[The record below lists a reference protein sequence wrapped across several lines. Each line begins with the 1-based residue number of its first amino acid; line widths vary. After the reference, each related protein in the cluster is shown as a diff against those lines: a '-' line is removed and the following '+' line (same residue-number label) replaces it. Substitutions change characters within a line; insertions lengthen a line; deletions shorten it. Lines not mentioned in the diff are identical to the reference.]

1 MSTLRDRVGRLQSRW
16 LPGSGSL
23 VGGFFAWWAR
33 SLAAWLPPRWRATLG
48 LGRDR
53 LLLAASGDALQLRLE
68 RDDGVVGPVLE
79 DIAVLPPLAETGT
92 ADGGD
97 PLQPVLAPA
106 LADLP
111 RWLLLP
117 AGAGLRR
124 RLALPAAAGERLRD
138 VVSFEIDRQTP
149 FAGGDVVFDARV
161 LGRRAG
167 DGQLDVEL
175 VVVPRTGLQPHL
187 DALGP
192 LAAMLAG
199 IDLADGSGRPLR
211 VNLLPPAQ
219 RSQRADP
226 ARLWNLALAAVA
238 ILAFGLALWQVL
250 ANRRAATEAFQQSVD
265 ARAADARRVSVQR
278 QRLVDAVA
286 GQTFLD
292 QARAGRPGAIEVI
305 DELSRRLPDH
315 TYLEKLAIENDKLLL
330 IGLSSDASSLVGRL
344 EGSKLWRAAALTGA
358 VQPDPR
364 TRRDRFTLTADLI
377 VTAPAAPAREAADA
391 GAAR

>member
-1 MSTLRDRVGRLQSRW
+1 MTTLRDRVGRLQSR
-16 LPGSGSL
+16 LQPGAGGFA
-23 VGGFFAWWAR
+23 GGFFAWWAR
-33 SLAAWLPPRWRATLG
+33 SLAVWLPPRWRASLG

-53 LLLAASGDALQLRLE
+53 LLLSTAGDALQLRLE

-79 DIAVLPPLAETGT
+79 DVAVLPPL
-92 ADGGD
+92 DGLVDAGD

-111 RWLLLP
+111 RWLVLP
-117 AGAGLRR
+117 AAAGLRR

-149 FAGGDVVFDARV
+149 FSADAVAFDARV

-175 VVVPRTGLQPHL
+175 VVVPRSGLQPHL

-199 IDLADGSGRPLR
+199 IDLADSAGQPLR
-211 VNLLPPAQ
+211 VNLLAPAQ
-219 RSQRADP
+219 RRQRADP
-226 ARLWNLALAAVA
+226 ARAWNLVLATIA

-250 ANRRAATEAFQQSVD
+250 VNRRAATDAFQQSVD
-265 ARAADARRVSVQR
+265 ARAGEARQASVQR

-292 QARAGRPGAIEVI
+292 QSRAGRPSAIEII

-330 IGLSSDASSLVGRL
+330 IGLSSDASSLIGRL

-377 VTAPAAPAREAADA
+377 VNAPTAPAREAADA
-391 GAAR
+391 RAAR